1 MAFPNLTG
9 DPRKKSFEELE
20 CLTEF
25 TSAIHIHLI
34 ILSALHGFMAITAL
48 LGNILI
54 LAALHKASSIHL
66 PSKLLF
72 RSLAT
77 NDLCVDVIVEPLFA
91 TYFISALKELKERWN
106 ICRFAL
112 AISRITGYIV
122 GSVSSFTGAISVYR
136 LLALVLGLRYR
147 QVVLS
152 NFNCFLGCIHC
163 RIVYVLLE

>member
-34 ILSALHGFMAITAL
+34 ILSALHGFVAITAL

-54 LAALHKASSIHL
+54 LAALHKACSIHL

-77 NDLCVDVIVEPLFA
+77 NDLCDGVIVEPLFA
-91 TYFISALKELKERWN
+91 TYFISALKERWN
-106 ICRFAL
+106 ICRFVL

-122 GSVSSFTGAISVYR
+122 GLVSSFTLGAISVYR

-163 RIVYVLLE
+163 RIVHVLLE